1 MRSIAVL
8 ITLILAWA
16 PAAFAVTAQDVA
28 KALKESHPSLPVKG
42 VTPSKLKGFWDV
54 DIGDAQILHVSPD
67 AKYFFTGDLYAVSPH
82 GLINLSAMDRNV
94 LRRKLI
100 DAVPKKDMVIFTPK
114 GKVKAHVTVF
124 TDVDCPF
131 CRKFHEEVPELN
143 RMGIEVRYLA
153 YPRAGIGSVA
163 YRKMVDTWCA
173 PDPKKALTEAKLGER
188 LQDRTCPNPVA
199 KEFKLGNEV
208 GVTGTPSLVYADGSM
223 QPGYVPAIVLAQRLG
238 VIKVDQKPQQ
248 IN

>member
-1 MRSIAVL
+1 MRFIAVL

-16 PAAFAVTAQDVA
+16 PAAYAVTAQDVA
-28 KALKESHPSLPVKG
+28 QALKKSHPSLPIKG
-42 VTPSKLKGFWDV
+42 VKPSKLKGFWDV
-54 DIGDAQILHVSPD
+54 DIGDAQTLHVSPD

-82 GLINLSAMDRNV
+82 GLINLSSLDRNTM
-94 LRRKLI
+94 RKKLI

-163 YRKMVDTWCA
+163 YKKMVDTWCA
-173 PDPKKALTEAKLGER
+173 PDPRKALTEAKLGEQ
-188 LQDRTCPNPVA
+188 LKTRTCPNPVA

-208 GVTGTPSLVYADGSM
+208 GVTGTPSLIYADGTM
-223 QPGYVPAIVLAQRLG
+223 QPGYVPAVVLAQRLG
-238 VIKVDQKPQQ
+238 VLKVHRNPQQ